1 MRDRCLIATALLGS
15 LSLVACRNDAPTAP
29 ALSTTAR
36 AAGAPHATAR
46 PAPGSVTLPP
56 VGAFVSTLLARGS
69 FSDDI
74 VLTLRLKGDY
84 GTNVAHVN
92 DMLDMVMAR
101 ITIPS
106 NSSLPWHT
114 HPGPAFVTVTA
125 GTLTFVDGETCTLR
139 TYGVGQSFVDV
150 GQGHVHTAYSGST
163 ETALYV
169 TYVGV
174 PPGTSPLLPTT
185 NPGC

>member
-1 MRDRCLIATALLGS
+1 MRDRFLIATALLGT
-15 LSLVACRNDAPTAP
+15 LSLVACRDDAPTATSSP
-29 ALSTTAR
+29 TPNTAR
-36 AAGAPHATAR
+36 AAALYAGR
-46 PAPGSVTLPP
+46 PAPGSLTLPP
-56 VGAFVSTLLARGS
+56 VGAFVSTPLARGS

-84 GTNVAHVN
+84 GTKVAHVN

-150 GQGHVHTAYSGST
+150 GQGHVHTAYSGSA
-163 ETALYV
+163 ETVLYV